1 MFYCLKKDI
10 FALLIFCRFC
20 KLICR
25 YIFLKLRIF
34 SKNYLVSLIWLPKSF
49 SHQNWTLLRTLFL
62 VRVFLFLSHC
72 GSLNIS
78 IHLFLHFIAIDK
90 KNSTLFAKHTH
101 TYETLSRLMFVSSK
115 QKKRWYNNSF
125 VLTLFSVVR
134 NNFSLSPLFATQW

>member
-90 KNSTLFAKHTH
+90 KTAHYLQSTHIHTKHFLAWCLFPQNK
-101 TYETLSRLMFVSSK
+101 
-115 QKKRWYNNSF
+115 KKRWYNNSF